1 MLKFEW
7 KIKFFPNFFLIKK
20 AGIVFWQ
27 CVAVSY
33 NLFIQEHCKLV
44 NLFGI
49 WTLLRPPL
57 SWILH
62 RLECLILGCFF
73 YLFFI
78 FWELIHEI
86 KNFKYLRLKK
96 YFLYSTSRSM
106 SLVILISNVIENLL
120 LTFCH
125 CENLYWFFPHKI
137 LL

>member
-1 MLKFEW
+1 MRLILKFEW
-7 KIKFFPNFFLIKK
+7 KKKFFLNFFLIKK

-27 CVAVSY
+27 CEVVSY

-49 WTLLRPPL
+49 WTLLRPPF

-73 YLFFI
+73 NLFFI

-86 KNFKYLRLKK
+86 KKFKYLRLKK
-96 YFLYSTSRSM
+96 YFLYSTSLSM
-106 SLVILISNVIENLL
+106 SLVILISNVIENVL

-125 CENLYWFFPHKI
+125 CENLY
-137 LL
+137 